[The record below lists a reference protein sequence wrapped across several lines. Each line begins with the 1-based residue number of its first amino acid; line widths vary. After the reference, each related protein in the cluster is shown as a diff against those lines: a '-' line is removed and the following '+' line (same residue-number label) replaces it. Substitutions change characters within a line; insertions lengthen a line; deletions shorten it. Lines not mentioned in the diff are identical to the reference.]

1 MVLYLSAG
9 HNNKGKKID
18 TGAVANGYNEA
29 DINIEFRDL
38 LINELKSSSIIIIQ
52 DKDYQTLSEYLES
65 IKPTKDNFVLEIHCD
80 ASSMPNAT
88 GTTSIISMQ
97 NNGRARQIA
106 SKLVA
111 KTAEILQIRSRGVF
125 LENQTFR
132 KKLAL
137 LQQSPHSCI
146 LELFF
151 LTNKK
156 DLHQYQTHKITLA
169 KELAK
174 LIINHFQFNKTLLT
188 QSKMLCQN

>member
-1 MVLYLSAG
+1 MKIYLSAG

-18 TGAVANGYNEA
+18 SGAVANGYHEA
-29 DINIEFRDL
+29 DINIEFRNL
-38 LINELKSSSIIIIQ
+38 LIAQLKKSGITIIQ

-65 IKPTKDNFVLEIHCD
+65 IKPSKDNFVLEIHCD

-88 GTTSIISMQ
+88 GTTAIISMQ
-97 NNGRARQIA
+97 NNGRAKQIA
-106 SKLVA
+106 TQLVN
-111 KTAEILQIRSRGVF
+111 TTSEILQIRNRGVF

-137 LQQSPHSCI
+137 LQESPHSCV

-156 DLHQYQTHKITLA
+156 DLEQYQKHKITLA
-169 KELAK
+169 RELAK
-174 LIINHFQFNKTLLT
+174 LIIKHLKSLPLKQAPLKLQTT
-188 QSKMLCQN
+188 